1 MRYSD
6 PSDERV
12 TQIIR
17 TLEQRSVLDSPDQDL
32 TSAQLGTDCLGPP
45 IKVA

>member
-1 MRYSD
+1 MRYSAS
-6 PSDERV
+6 SDARV

-17 TLEQRSVLDSPDQDL
+17 TLEQRSVLDFPDQDL